1 MAHSTLMAAGLTLL
15 VFIGGAVGQ
24 ETQPSDAVDLAPG
37 FKMRSSG
44 GIDIGSLYAEVVQ
57 FGTDWKETEEHDV
70 FKPDISAPDANSHV
84 ATGDFATPSGTF
96 NLTEHVAT
104 IDGGISFSA
113 EMKSDKEVQTNEL
126 SFGFQLP
133 VASVGGK
140 QIVIDGQPLTMPME
154 AAKKG
159 EAHLFGSIKDRVQEI
174 DIPTPT
180 GTLTLTGNFTIL
192 VQDDREWGDARY
204 ALRLQ
209 FMPGSGAVTESK
221 IDLQMKWAPAGAG
234 H

>member
-1 MAHSTLMAAGLTLL
+1 MAAVLTLS
-15 VFIGGAVGQ
+15 VFVGGAPGQ
-24 ETQPSDAVDLAPG
+24 QTQPSDEVDLAPG
-37 FKMRSSG
+37 FKMRASG

-84 ATGDFATPSGTF
+84 ATGDFATPGGSF

-113 EMKSDKEVQTNEL
+113 EMKSDKEIQTNEL

-159 EAHLFGSIKDRVQEI
+159 EAHLFDKEGVHEI
-174 DIPTPT
+174 DIPTVA
-180 GTLTLTGNFTIL
+180 GTLTLTGNFNVL

-209 FMPGSGAVTESK
+209 FMPGSGAIKESK